1 MQLRTELDDAG
12 LCPERVELLWEL
24 YEKARA
30 SQEQQREAPAA
41 ALAEAD
47 DLQQPAAPAA
57 SQVCFRPCCMAAAGA
72 QVQNVKICQPQN
84 LNCSTDMLLL
94 TNGQSEDEA
103 VQTAS
108 LKPTSHTCASRF
120 KTS

>member
-1 MQLRTELDDAG
+1 M
-12 LCPERVELLWEL
+12 ELLWEL

-57 SQVCFRPCCMAAAGA
+57 SQVCFPVQHMAAA
-72 QVQNVKICQPQN
+72 
-84 LNCSTDMLLL
+84 S
-94 TNGQSEDEA
+94 

-108 LKPTSHTCASRF
+108 IQVQDAKVNQPQYLHAGQICCCLALASLKMDLWNSE
-120 KTS
+120 

>member
-30 SQEQQREAPAA
+30 AQEQQREAPAA

-57 SQVCFRPCCMAAAGA
+57 SQVCFCLFCMAAAGM
-72 QVQNVKICQPQN
+72 QMQYVKVYQPADPH
-84 LNCSTDMLLL
+84 CSTGLRCCSVL
-94 TNGQSEDEA
+94 
-103 VQTAS
+103 AS
-108 LKPTSHTCASRF
+108 LEKDPWNS
-120 KTS
+120 